1 MTEDLDR
8 NQNLD
13 LRIAEALDRGPQ
25 VTIPAG
31 FAARVVSR
39 LPEQV
44 PARSMMPVFRY
55 TYSRRLAM
63 VCVALLAVVLLLV
76 AASKP
81 SNFIVAEGIF
91 VGELALLTLWLAS
104 RRTA

>member
-25 VTIPAG
+25 VTVPEG
-31 FAARVVSR
+31 FAARLVSR
-39 LPEQV
+39 LPQQA

-63 VCVALLAVVLLLV
+63 VCVALLAVALLVV
-76 AASKP
+76 AASRP
-81 SNFIVAEGIF
+81 SNFIVAEAIF
-91 VGELALLTLWLAS
+91 IGELALLTLWLSS

>member
-25 VTIPAG
+25 VTVTEG
-31 FAARVVSR
+31 FAARLASR
-39 LPEQV
+39 LPEQA
-44 PARSMMPVFRY
+44 PARSVMPAFRY

-63 VCVALLAVVLLLV
+63 VCVALLAVVLLVV
-76 AASKP
+76 AASRP
-81 SNFIVAEGIF
+81 SNFTVAEAIF
-91 VGELALLTLWLAS
+91 VGELALLTLWLSS

>member
-25 VTIPAG
+25 VIVPEG
-31 FAARVVSR
+31 FAARLASR
-39 LPEQV
+39 LPEQT

-63 VCVALLAVVLLLV
+63 VCVALLAVVLLVV
-76 AASKP
+76 ATSRP
-81 SNFIVAEGIF
+81 SNFTLAEAIF
-91 VGELALLTLWLAS
+91 VGELALLTLWLFS

>member
-25 VTIPAG
+25 ITVPEG
-31 FAARVVSR
+31 FAARLASR
-39 LPEQV
+39 LPQQA
-44 PARSMMPVFRY
+44 PARPVMPVFRY

-63 VCVALLAVVLLLV
+63 VCVALLAAALLVV
-76 AASKP
+76 AASRP
-81 SNFIVAEGIF
+81 SNFTVAEVIF
-91 VGELALLTLWLAS
+91 VGEMALLTLWLA
-104 RRTA
+104 RWRTA

>member
-25 VTIPAG
+25 ITVPEG
-31 FAARVVSR
+31 FAARLASR
-39 LPEQV
+39 LPEQA
-44 PARSMMPVFRY
+44 PARSAMPVFRY

-63 VCVALLAVVLLLV
+63 VCVALLAVILLV
-76 AASKP
+76 VATSKP
-81 SNFIVAEGIF
+81 SNFTVAEAIF
-91 VGELALLTLWLAS
+91 VGELALLTLWLS
-104 RRTA
+104 RRRTA

>member
-13 LRIAEALDRGPQ
+13 LRIAEALERGPQ
-25 VTIPAG
+25 VTVPEG
-31 FAARVVSR
+31 FAARLVSR
-39 LPEQV
+39 LPEQA
-44 PARSMMPVFRY
+44 PARSGIPIFRY

-63 VCVALLAVVLLLV
+63 VCVALLAVVLLVV

-81 SNFIVAEGIF
+81 SNFTVAETIF
-91 VGELALLTLWLAS
+91 VGELALLTLWLSS
-104 RRTA
+104 RRMA